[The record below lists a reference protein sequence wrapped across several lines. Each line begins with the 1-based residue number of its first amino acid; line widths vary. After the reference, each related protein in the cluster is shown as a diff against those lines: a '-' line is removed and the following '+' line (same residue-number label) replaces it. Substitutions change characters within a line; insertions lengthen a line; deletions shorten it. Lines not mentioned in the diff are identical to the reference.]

1 MLLTFKASVSFTSK
15 LVRFIGFM
23 SELLIITRSTIS
35 IPKGSDVDLLS
46 KDFPVRQV
54 TVSERLKTVF
64 FSKFCSILT

>member
-1 MLLTFKASVSFTSK
+1 
-15 LVRFIGFM
+15 M

-54 TVSERLKTVF
+54 TISERLKTVF